1 MCSVLSASVRPT
13 TMALLKEPLNM
24 LKPCNGG
31 VENDGKMRWRKEVM
45 NHLNMF
51 NSAPRGHV
59 ARFRWSRGARVIHAP
74 TARVRRREARREK
87 CKWIK
92 QGHVAENDWLLG
104 FLSS

>member
-1 MCSVLSASVRPT
+1 MKQFNRLNADPT
-13 TMALLKEPLNM
+13 CHA
-24 LKPCNGG
+24 
-31 VENDGKMRWRKEVM
+31 
-45 NHLNMF
+45 
-51 NSAPRGHV
+51 

-74 TARVRRREARREK
+74 TGRVRRREARREK